1 MTKPARPPIAV
12 STTAS
17 IKNCES
23 ILSLVA
29 PTALRTPISFV
40 RSVTETSMMFITPM
54 PPIIS
59 ATNEIA
65 VSTR

>member
-1 MTKPARPPIAV
+1 MLAR
-12 STTAS
+12 
-17 IKNCES
+17 
-23 ILSLVA
+23 VA

-59 ATNEIA
+59 ATKEMA
-65 VSTR
+65 VSTSHVAPVSWL